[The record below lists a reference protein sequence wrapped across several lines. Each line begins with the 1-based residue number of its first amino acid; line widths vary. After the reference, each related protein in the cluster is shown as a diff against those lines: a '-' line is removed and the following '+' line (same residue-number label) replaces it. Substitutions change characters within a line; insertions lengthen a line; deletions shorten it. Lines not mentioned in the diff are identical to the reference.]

1 MQKEG
6 IDGLI
11 LAADAERYAP
21 ALYKADARFIVP
33 PVSDSRYIEA
43 LLDICSEHDA
53 SAVIPLIDTELEL
66 LAANKGRFEE
76 RGIKLIVSEERTV
89 CISAD
94 KYLTYGFFKDNGF
107 ATPET
112 FLPEQ
117 YKGELE
123 FPVFLKP
130 RFGSASIDTFKA
142 NDQDEFNVFIKR
154 IKEPVIQQFVRGQ
167 EYTVDVF
174 CDFSSRPLYITPRRR
189 IAVRGGEVS
198 KAKVEKNE
206 DLINIVGSIVSK
218 LDVCG
223 PLTVQCMYSEGEYVF
238 TEINARF
245 GGGSP
250 ISIRAGADSP
260 AALYRLLAGK
270 EAMPN
275 IYGFKDGMV
284 ALRYD
289 QAVYLDK

>member
-1 MQKEG
+1 M
-6 IDGLI
+6 
-11 LAADAERYAP
+11 AADAEKYAP
-21 ALYKADARFIVP
+21 ALYKADAYFIVP
-33 PVSDSRYIEA
+33 PVSDSRYIDA
-43 LLDICSEHDA
+43 LLNICAEHNVC
-53 SAVIPLIDTELEL
+53 AVIPLIDTELEL
-66 LAANKGRFEE
+66 LAANRDRFEE
-76 RGIKLIVSEERTV
+76 SGIKLLVSDERTV
-89 CISAD
+89 GISAD
-94 KYLTYGFFKDNGF
+94 KYLTYRFFKENGF

-117 YKGELE
+117 YKGGLE

-142 NDQDEFNVFIKR
+142 DDQDEFNVFIKR
-154 IKEPVIQQFVRGQ
+154 IKEPVIQQFIRGQ

-174 CDFSSRPLYITPRRR
+174 CDFSGRPLYITPRRR

-206 DLINIVGSIVSK
+206 DLINTVGSIVSK

-250 ISIRAGADSP
+250 ISIQAGADSP

-270 EAMPN
+270 EVMPN